1 MLCGFSVCG
10 WPGFSGP
17 PWQRDLCPPQQQA
30 QHAAP
35 PCPAEG
41 QSCPPPRRSM
51 PGSFARAGECF
62 GGSLSLWVLS
72 GDGIWGFWVSPERQE
87 EEEGGPGCFAI
98 SPPRPPP
105 PV

>member
-1 MLCGFSVCG
+1 MVSVSVGGRDFRGHRGRGICV
-10 WPGFSGP
+10 PHSSKPSTP
-17 PWQRDLCPPQQQA
+17 PRRR
-30 QHAAP
+30 
-35 PCPAEG
+35 AEL
-41 QSCPPPRRSM
+41 SPPRRSM